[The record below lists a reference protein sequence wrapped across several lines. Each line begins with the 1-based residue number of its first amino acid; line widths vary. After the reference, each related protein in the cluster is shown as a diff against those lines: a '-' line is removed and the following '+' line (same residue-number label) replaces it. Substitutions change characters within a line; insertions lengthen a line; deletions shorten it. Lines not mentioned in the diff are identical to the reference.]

1 MFIRN
6 GGNGWWNP
14 SRDVIHPGT
23 GHRPNGAGDRHL
35 NYDKQDETGRM
46 GWAMHIK
53 RPIVAALAVAVALVG
68 ICMGRIARAEL
79 VDRILVVVNDD
90 IILLSELEQVMA
102 TLKASLE
109 NRGVSSAQQRRIL
122 NDQRPKILEKLI
134 RDKLTDQRVARY
146 KLEVSDEE
154 VEATIQ
160 RIRDANKLNEEEFR
174 RAVELDGMAY
184 ETYRNQTKDQILRSR
199 LINLE
204 VQSKIVIT
212 DVDIKKYYDAHIEH
226 YAGHTKYKL
235 RHILLRFPSDAS
247 DLQKVEAAEKMDV
260 IRQRLEAGE
269 AFEELAQQFSN
280 APTAADGGLL
290 GVFGTNLLTKEIR
303 DAIKGLQPK
312 QYSQVV
318 ETEQGYQIFFVEDI
332 LHSGGKTL
340 EAATPEIRDKLYAEV
355 VDQKFKTWLEDL
367 RKRSHIRILE

>member
-1 MFIRN
+1 
-6 GGNGWWNP
+6 
-14 SRDVIHPGT
+14 
-23 GHRPNGAGDRHL
+23 
-35 NYDKQDETGRM
+35 M
-46 GWAMHIK
+46 GWAMHTK
-53 RPIVAALAVAVALVG
+53 RPIVAALSVAVALFG

-102 TLKASLE
+102 TLKASFD
-109 NRGVSSAQQRRIL
+109 NRGVATDQQRRIL
-122 NDQRPKILEKLI
+122 NDQRPKVLEKLI
-134 RDKLTDQRVARY
+134 RDKLTDQQVARY

-184 ETYRNQTKDQILRSR
+184 ETYRNQTRDQILRSR

-212 DVDIKKYYDAHIEH
+212 DVDVKKYYDAHIEQ
-226 YAGHTKYKL
+226 YAGHTKYEL

-247 DLQKVEAAEKMDV
+247 DLQKTEAAEKMDV
-260 IRQRLEAGE
+260 IRQRLEAGV

-280 APTAADGGLL
+280 APTAADGGKL

-332 LHSGGKTL
+332 LQTGGKTL

-367 RKRSHIRILE
+367 RKRSHIQILE